1 MTSTFFVSHHGDDLN
16 YCGNWTMPCRTVRHA
31 VKMINDG
38 DEIYIDYAQGKP
50 YMECENPRQSTYS
63 QSIELTKSVSFYG
76 INGKAEIRCTK
87 WSDLFM
93 IKSPSLNKTRVKFLN
108 LVISNSN
115 IAVRLDVGTK
125 SEVVFQ
131 NMLVRNNHIGLY
143 SKYSTDCSIL
153 ITNSSFEHNFPGGTR
168 LKCFNVTVHLISSTF
183 KFAPVLFANIG
194 DKSPRWQNM
203 RIWVRSTVVDGENT
217 QLCAEM
223 FAIQPFAATLNV
235 TIIDSQF
242 KNHLANCR
250 TSDRISTLHI
260 YGHNSIIQMNLN
272 IFLSNL
278 LIENNYNNWATL
290 TLAPGYQYS
299 TKVGV
304 IIRDTVFRNN
314 SAALRVIPYHTGKSR
329 VKRATL
335 FFENN
340 TFVDNIYKL
349 LRPSAAA
356 IYFENGNSRVSSC
369 RFFDN
374 KAGRNLYT
382 GVVTISKTASVTFLN
397 SHFENRQTKVQSNQL
412 FASGD
417 RRVQF
422 IGYNTFNLVALKEGQ
437 SVFIRIPSAIN
448 AGVIIKKNF
457 KIFCPKG
464 YTINPQRSCAGIKNA
479 IMCYYINVRCEQC
492 PTKTYTLQ
500 RGELIFNTS
509 NNIQC
514 QQCPRGGDC
523 DSGLVTAKPTFWGYK
538 SKMKVRFVQCP
549 PGYCCESEDC
559 VTYDSCHGN
568 RSGTICGQ
576 CPEGMSE
583 SLFSTQCISN
593 TKCSLNYFFILGV
606 VALIV
611 LYLLFFL
618 YQKEILS
625 FLRTSLFS
633 KLLSSSISRRTEQG
647 NTDANTSSSS
657 GMIKIFFYYYQV
669 CNLLRSSVGSS
680 KRGEFLHNFED
691 AISRVMN
698 MVVINLPSFNCPL
711 KNLRPV
717 PKIVILHSVGYCLL
731 GLLFLL
737 HLLNKLFVMSR
748 RLKRCSDRRT
758 SLQYI
763 AARSN
768 QTNSASKSSFSKRL
782 LSAFTYISL
791 LMYASSAQL
800 CLSLLHCVPVG
811 EDQVIFLDGNIKC
824 YQTFQYFLLAYVI
837 SSILPF
843 CLVPILGSYLLK
855 CGRIG
860 VKQFCAACIFPLPF
874 CCFWMYLLLKT
885 SRCGNQ
891 APIQQNNNVERDER
905 RNNDTESLGSED
917 ISFACTDGNEATS
930 ERCES
935 AILGVLLGPFR
946 PHQAFVCFPASR
958 IPWEGF
964 LIFRRLVLI
973 IVLTFV
979 YDFQLKLFLALTLC
993 VAILIFHMFVNP
1005 FQRKCDNILE
1015 SFSLGAHVVLCC
1027 LTLLRAL
1034 YYGQDY
1040 SFSKSLPLLNVIE
1053 KILIVAPLSV
1063 IVIVVI
1069 VCIVV
1074 KLAFGLRFCV
1084 SVFIRNV
1091 RRLVRFT
1098 V

>member
-1 MTSTFFVSHHGDDLN
+1 
-16 YCGNWTMPCRTVRHA
+16 
-31 VKMINDG
+31 MINDG
-38 DEIYIDYAQGKP
+38 DEIYVDYAQGKP
-50 YMECENPRQSTYS
+50 YMECENLRQATH
-63 QSIELTKSVSFYG
+63 SIELKKSVSFYG
-76 INGKAEIRCTK
+76 FNGKAEIRCTK
-87 WSDLFM
+87 SYDLFM

-115 IAVRLDVGTK
+115 SAVRLDVGTR
-125 SEVVFQ
+125 SELVFQ
-131 NMLVRNNHIGLY
+131 NMLVGNNQISIY

-153 ITNSSFEHNFPGGTR
+153 ITNSSFEHNSPGGTR
-168 LKCFNVTVHLISSTF
+168 LKCFNVTAHIISSTF
-183 KFAPVLFANIG
+183 KLTPVLFANIG

-235 TIIDSQF
+235 TITDSQF

-250 TSDRISTLHI
+250 TTDRISTLHI

-314 SAALRVIPYHTGKSR
+314 SAALRVTPSHTGKSR

-349 LRPSAAA
+349 LRPGAAA

-369 RFFDN
+369 RFLDN

-382 GVVTISKTASVTFLN
+382 GVVTISKTASVIFLN
-397 SHFENRQTKVQSNQL
+397 SHFESRQTKVQSNQL

-448 AGVIIKKNF
+448 AGVIIKKKF

-657 GMIKIFFYYYQV
+657 GMIKIFF
-669 CNLLRSSVGSS
+669 
-680 KRGEFLHNFED
+680 
-691 AISRVMN
+691 
-698 MVVINLPSFNCPL
+698 
-711 KNLRPV
+711 
-717 PKIVILHSVGYCLL
+717 
-731 GLLFLL
+731 
-737 HLLNKLFVMSR
+737 
-748 RLKRCSDRRT
+748 
-758 SLQYI
+758 
-763 AARSN
+763 
-768 QTNSASKSSFSKRL
+768 
-782 LSAFTYISL
+782 
-791 LMYASSAQL
+791 
-800 CLSLLHCVPVG
+800 
-811 EDQVIFLDGNIKC
+811 
-824 YQTFQYFLLAYVI
+824 
-837 SSILPF
+837 
-843 CLVPILGSYLLK
+843 
-855 CGRIG
+855 
-860 VKQFCAACIFPLPF
+860 
-874 CCFWMYLLLKT
+874 
-885 SRCGNQ
+885 
-891 APIQQNNNVERDER
+891 
-905 RNNDTESLGSED
+905 
-917 ISFACTDGNEATS
+917 
-930 ERCES
+930 
-935 AILGVLLGPFR
+935 
-946 PHQAFVCFPASR
+946 
-958 IPWEGF
+958 
-964 LIFRRLVLI
+964 
-973 IVLTFV
+973 
-979 YDFQLKLFLALTLC
+979 
-993 VAILIFHMFVNP
+993 
-1005 FQRKCDNILE
+1005 
-1015 SFSLGAHVVLCC
+1015 
-1027 LTLLRAL
+1027 
-1034 YYGQDY
+1034 
-1040 SFSKSLPLLNVIE
+1040 
-1053 KILIVAPLSV
+1053 
-1063 IVIVVI
+1063 
-1069 VCIVV
+1069 
-1074 KLAFGLRFCV
+1074 
-1084 SVFIRNV
+1084 
-1091 RRLVRFT
+1091 
-1098 V
+1098 